1 MNQRNLSSKLE
12 LKKYKATEIMLF
24 VNNKLNLIKG
34 NVILSF
40 NEGFALIMKKGELV
54 CVQLPYILS
63 R

>member
-24 VNNKLNLIKG
+24 VNNKLNLKG

-40 NEGFALIMKKGELV
+40 DEGFALIMKKGELV